1 MIFFVILHVSCMS
14 VYCVGPPHVEIYPGN
29 DVSVNENGILELDC
43 LATGRPE
50 PTVTWMRSVSRCSR
64 VVYFSVHFVEVTLQ

>member
-1 MIFFVILHVSCMS
+1 MS

-50 PTVTWMRSVSRCSR
+50 PTVTWMRSV
-64 VVYFSVHFVEVTLQ
+64 VVVLVLFIFQFTL